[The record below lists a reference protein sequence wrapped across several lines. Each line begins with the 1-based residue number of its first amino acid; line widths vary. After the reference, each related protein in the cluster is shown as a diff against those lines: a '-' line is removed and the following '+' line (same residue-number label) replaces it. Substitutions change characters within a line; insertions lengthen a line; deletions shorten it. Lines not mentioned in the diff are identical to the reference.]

1 MNAVG
6 VTTHVELESDLPLV
20 MGHQGQLQEVMI
32 NLLENAIE
40 AMKIVKNG
48 HRKLQLTTKHQDNG
62 SILLEVKDSGSGIH
76 PANLDRIFDT
86 FFTTKPDGM
95 GLGLAICR
103 SIIERHGGRLSASSD
118 GRNGAVFQ
126 FCKTCKI

>member
-40 AMKIVKNG
+40 AMKTVKNG
-48 HRKLQLTTKHQDNG
+48 HRKLHLTTSQLTG
-62 SILLEVKDSGSGIH
+62 E
-76 PANLDRIFDT
+76 
-86 FFTTKPDGM
+86 M
-95 GLGLAICR
+95 GLCFNFAKR
-103 SIIERHGGRLSASSD
+103 AKS
-118 GRNGAVFQ
+118 
-126 FCKTCKI
+126 K